1 LAFLPDTQHITQTM
15 EKRKMTVQPN
25 IIVNEKNEY
34 YHGIDW
40 LRVFFC
46 IAIVLMH
53 TTYFTFVD
61 NPLLNYILLYYY
73 GMLGVPVF
81 FQISLYLFNSK
92 ILTTDRKMAI
102 LVKRIKE
109 LLIIYAFWLMINWI
123 LVGDIASLFENP
135 INLIHFIVGHWTPI
149 YYIFSLIALSMISFL
164 FSIILD
170 KIKKNH
176 QVVYLVIILV
186 SFVAS
191 LGLMILGDAIT
202 HKLLGTS
209 LIYANPLNYIP
220 YIFSSILVVMIMKT
234 GHEKWIIIFILFGL
248 GMIMAFIEAIARM
261 QNWCVGMLGFTF
273 CYVNGVY
280 FDYARAS
287 LVFFSMGLLC
297 VFLMIKKT
305 PPRIISYFSDLS
317 MGIYV
322 LHLITMILIS
332 RIFSSLGIACHP
344 LVIFLITFASSTFL
358 TIILR
363 NYNRSIL

>member
-1 LAFLPDTQHITQTM
+1 M

-61 NPLLNYILLYYY
+61 NPLLNYVLLYYY

-92 ILTTDRKMAI
+92 ILTTDKKKVMLI
-102 LVKRIKE
+102 KRIKE
-109 LLIIYAFWLMINWI
+109 LMIIYGFWLVINWV
-123 LVGDIASLFENP
+123 LVGDIAALFENP

-149 YYIFSLIALSMISFL
+149 YYVFSLIVLSIISFL
-164 FSIILD
+164 FSILLD

-176 QVVYLVIILV
+176 QIRYVIIIV
-186 SFVAS
+186 MSFIAS
-191 LGLMILGDAIT
+191 LILMVFGDAIT
-202 HKLLGTS
+202 HKIFGTS

-220 YIFSSILVVMIMKT
+220 YVFSSLIILMINTEHK
-234 GHEKWIIIFILFGL
+234 KWIIILVLFGS
-248 GMIMAFIEAIARM
+248 GTITAFIEALARM

-280 FDYARAS
+280 FDYARVS

-358 TIILR
+358 TIMLR